1 MATFRDHYRGCAI
14 AVETEKVEHP
24 VIRRL
29 FRVVSVVI
37 TREGE
42 RVDYSTRVSYEGQDE
57 KTLGKRAVTDAK
69 TYIKNR
75 FPE

>member
-1 MATFRDHYRGCAI
+1 MATFQDNFRGCTI
-14 AVETEKVEHP
+14 VVETEKVEHP
-24 VIRRL
+24 VIRRF

-42 RVDYSTRVSYEGQDE
+42 RLDYSTRVSYEGQDE
-57 KTLGKRAVTDAK
+57 KTLGKRAITDAK
-69 TYIKNR
+69 IYVKNR